1 MINNSHTYHVDTLLG
16 KRDDTPCEVYV
27 RQITERIVQLGLGG
41 KSSAGAAAA
50 IQCPPILL
58 GIALKKD
65 DRGDSTRNHEM
76 FQTII
81 NEVLSLYREA
91 IRIAALSSGV

>member
-1 MINNSHTYHVDTLLG
+1 M
-16 KRDDTPCEVYV
+16 EW
-27 RQITERIVQLGLGG
+27 IVQLGLGG
-41 KSSAGAAAA
+41 KSSTGAVAA

-65 DRGDSTRNHEM
+65 NMGDGTRNHEM